1 MMVQKHRVIIMRTFN
16 FVALTVGAALGISTP
31 SLAINTTFAQFT
43 QQSSDLVVNHTNT
56 GTANVLSVVDAPVN
70 FVVQDFGPMGIYSAF
85 LNVQATSST
94 PVTNTG
100 PQFEQT
106 GWSGSY
112 SFSNGATNY
121 LTVNFSNAILNVIG
135 LGGSGSMF
143 RTSPLGL
150 SIDYT
155 SNFLDLSQ
163 LVAADFAV
171 AFSAITPP
179 YDIEANGLASPYQ
192 SNIAGTFAG
201 ESAVPEPSAWAMLL
215 MGFGL
220 IGWVARNRRT
230 GRVTVAA

>member
-1 MMVQKHRVIIMRTFN
+1 MRTFILP
-16 FVALTVGAALGISTP
+16 VMAISAVFSITTP
-31 SLAINTTFAQFT
+31 SLAQNVTFAQFT
-43 QQSSDLVVNHTNT
+43 QQSSALVVNHSNT
-56 GTANVLSVVDAPVN
+56 GTANALSVVNAPVN
-70 FVVQDFGPMGIYSAF
+70 FVVQSFGTPGIYSAL
-85 LNVQATSST
+85 LNIQALSSA

-100 PQFEQT
+100 PQFEQV
-106 GWSGSY
+106 GWTGSY
-112 SFSNGATNY
+112 SFTSGTTNY
-121 LTVNFSNAILNVIG
+121 LTVNFSDAILNVIG

-163 LVAADFAV
+163 LVAADFAI

-179 YDIEANGLASPYQ
+179 YNIEANGLASRYQ

-201 ESAVPEPSAWAMLL
+201 ESGAVPEPSAWAMLL

-220 IGWVARNRRT
+220 TGLIVRRRRMGQVA
-230 GRVTVAA
+230 VTA